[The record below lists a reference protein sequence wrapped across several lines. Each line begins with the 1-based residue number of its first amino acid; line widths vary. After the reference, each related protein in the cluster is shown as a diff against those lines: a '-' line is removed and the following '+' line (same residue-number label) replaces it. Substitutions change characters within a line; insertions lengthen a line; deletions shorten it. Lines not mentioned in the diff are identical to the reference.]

1 VTDRLVSSGERRR
14 RDRALSAEQWEHVQR
29 VFAAAIDCDRR
40 TLDQLLD
47 RECSNVEL
55 RHEVESLLE
64 AHHRAGPMD
73 RLVADLAPAITQA
86 RSSIPSISSVLGWEG
101 QSVGHYRVLEALGSG
116 AMGVVYKAHDE
127 RLGRHVALKFL
138 PRHLDA
144 RPEAKRRFLLEAR
157 AAAQLDHP
165 NICAV
170 HEIGETPAG
179 QLFIAMPLY
188 NGETLLS
195 RLMRGP
201 LPCEDAIAVTLQIAS
216 GLRQAHEHGI
226 VHRDVKPSNV
236 MLLSDG
242 TARVLDF
249 GVAKVEDVAI
259 TDGDLVPGTV
269 AYMSPEHAL
278 GRDLDHRADVWS
290 LGVVLYEMLT
300 GARPFQGNSRQAL
313 IDAIVSRDPEP
324 TSAWRSDLPAAV
336 DNVLR
341 RALARRPDERYGSM
355 SALIADLSALAEPS
369 GSAVRAVG
377 SWTSPR
383 TPRADEARAI
393 AAGAERRWAAVVVS
407 TLSGYSAL
415 VEQLTPADV
424 ETLLAGLRRSAAEI
438 VQRHG
443 GIVNHAIADEIVSL
457 FGVPI
462 AHEDDDL
469 RAVRAAI
476 ALREQ
481 EIAPGAST
489 PVRIQSGIHIGLL
502 VAQRLTDDPRRYAV
516 SGAPAQMAARL
527 AALAGADQILVSP
540 ECHRLIA
547 PFVDSQ
553 PCPPLSLQASGGTVS
568 PFLVIGDSGLQTR
581 LDAAERA
588 DLTPYTGRD
597 AELASLLGHLQ
608 QAHSGQ
614 GRVTIVVGEPGAGKS
629 RLLYELR
636 QRVGE
641 AGARILQGRCRPPGR
656 MAPCVPFVEILLD
669 ALSLPRRVRP
679 DYSADDVIGRAR
691 ALDASLEPFVPLYLH
706 LLSLDSEVV
715 PLPKHLQGEH
725 LRAALPEALAALMV
739 ALARHATTLILLED
753 WQSADEASRDAL
765 RRLVEVVDSHALMVV
780 VTSRPEPGALTG
792 LADGASRIQ
801 LLPLPGDATAAIMRA
816 ALRVDR
822 VSDALAA
829 RVHERTGGNPFFLEQ
844 VCRTLL
850 EEGAVAMRDGE
861 AVAASGVEVLRLPDT
876 VQAVIRARLDR
887 LDQDSRDVLR
897 VASVIGREFGHVLL
911 GDVLGPGANPSSALE
926 RLKSSGLI
934 QQTAVLPEPMYRF
947 RHVLTQEVA
956 YDSLLERQ
964 RRSLHEVVG
973 RAIERGDT
981 NSGSDLAPLLA
992 HHFAHAG
999 MWREAVQH
1007 GRRAVERAA
1016 SLSQFADAL
1025 TLLERVRGWMA
1036 HLPDDGAR
1044 TDTLVDLL
1052 LHEDRLSE
1060 TLGRRG
1066 RQQQIAEELIAL
1078 LAPRGP
1084 SASLAQAY
1092 LRQGDVATLLKRF
1105 DAAARTLSTALR
1117 LSRELGDV
1125 ALECNALR
1133 SIGLLHWHQGR
1144 HADALDVAGR
1154 ALAIARESG
1163 DDLMVAGD
1171 LANIGMILKGMGDY
1185 PGALASLEEALSI
1198 PALGQNPSK
1207 LLYALHTLA
1216 SVHRSLGDLDRAL
1229 VYLHRCDEIALVNL
1243 LHIPRSFHL
1252 TAIAHVYLQQGRVE
1266 DALGTYRQAVELSQ
1280 RAGHADGHAQS
1291 ERALGEVLFGLGR
1304 EADALPYLR
1313 HAAQLFA
1320 QLEDREAEA
1329 EILGR
1334 AAVILERLESPRGAA
1349 EAWQTVRSL
1358 RNALGD
1364 ARGELDALEGVA
1376 RTARR
1381 ASASPDDA
1389 IPAFHAALTLA
1400 TTIGDKA
1407 REVALHNT
1415 LGILEWQRAG
1425 YPEALEHY
1433 EAALRLVRDQD
1444 DRVHEGLLL
1453 NSLGVTLNRLHRHD
1467 EARTALEESVAL
1479 NRERGDRLLEA
1490 HALAAL
1496 GDVWRA
1502 RGRPDTAA
1510 SCFEQSLALRRTL
1523 GDRPGEGWMLLRVAE
1538 TRAPAPDAQEMARAA
1553 MAIARAIGEPRL
1565 IDACAQ
1571 VLSGGAADSW

>member
-1 VTDRLVSSGERRR
+1 MTDRLLSSGERRH
-14 RDRALSAEQWEHVQR
+14 RDRALSAEQWEQVQR
-29 VFAAAIDCDRR
+29 VFAAAIDGDRR
-40 TLDQLLD
+40 TLNELLD
-47 RECSNVEL
+47 RECQNVDV
-55 RHEVESLLE
+55 RREVESLLE

-73 RLVADLAPAITQA
+73 RLVADLAPAISEA
-86 RSSIPSISSVLGWEG
+86 RSSILGWEG

-127 RLGRHVALKFL
+127 RLGRNVALKFL

-188 NGETLLS
+188 HGETLLA

-201 LPCEDAIAVTLQIAS
+201 LACEDAIAVTLQVAS

-236 MLLSDG
+236 MLLCDG

-249 GVAKVEDVAI
+249 GVAKVEDAGI
-259 TDGDLVPGTV
+259 TDGDLVPGTI

-300 GARPFQGNSRQAL
+300 GARPFQGASRQAL

-341 RALARRPDERYGSM
+341 RALAKRQDERYGSM
-355 SALIADLSALAEPS
+355 SALIADLSAVAEPS

-407 TLSGYSAL
+407 TLSDYSVL
-415 VEQLTPADV
+415 IERLTSADV

-443 GIVNHAIADEIVSL
+443 GIVNHAIGDEIVSL
-457 FGVPI
+457 FGVPV

-476 ALREQ
+476 ELRDQAAAL
-481 EIAPGAST
+481 GASP
-489 PVRIQSGIHIGLL
+489 PVRMQSGIHVGLL

-527 AALAGADQILVSP
+527 ASLAGANQVLVSP

-553 PCPPLSLQASGGTVS
+553 PCAPLTLQANGGTVS
-568 PFLVIGDSGLQTR
+568 PFLVIGGSGLQTW

-597 AELASLLGHLQ
+597 AELASLLGQVQ
-608 QAHSGQ
+608 QAHGGQ
-614 GRVTIVVGEPGAGKS
+614 GRVTIVVGEAGAGKS

-636 QRVGE
+636 QRVGQ
-641 AGARILQGRCRPPGR
+641 AGVRVLQGRCRPPGR
-656 MAPCVPFVEILLD
+656 MAPCVPFVEILSD
-669 ALSLPRRVRP
+669 ALSLPRRARQ

-691 ALDASLEPFVPLYLH
+691 ALDATLEPFVPLYLH
-706 LLSLDSEVV
+706 LLSLESEVV

-725 LRAALPEALAALMV
+725 LRAALPEALAAMVV
-739 ALARHATTLILLED
+739 ALARRATTLILLED
-753 WQSADEASRDAL
+753 WQWADEASREAL
-765 RRLVEVVDSHALMVV
+765 RRLVEMVDTHALMIV
-780 VTSRPEPGALTG
+780 VTSRPEPGALAG
-792 LADGASRIQ
+792 VADGASRIQ
-801 LLPLPGDATAAIMRA
+801 LPPLAGDATAAIMRA

-822 VSDALAA
+822 VSDALSA
-829 RVHERTGGNPFFLEQ
+829 RVHQRTGGNPFFLEQ
-844 VCRTLL
+844 VCRTLV
-850 EEGAVAMRDGE
+850 EEGAVTIRDGE

-897 VASVIGREFGHVLL
+897 VASVIGREFGQVLL
-911 GDVLGPGANPSSALE
+911 GDVLGPGANPAAALE

-934 QQTAVLPEPMYRF
+934 QQTTVLPEPTYRF

-964 RRSLHEVVG
+964 RRSLHNVVG
-973 RAIERGDT
+973 RAIERGHT

-992 HHFAHAG
+992 HHFAHAEA
-999 MWREAVQH
+999 WREAVRY
-1007 GRRAVERAA
+1007 GSRAAERAA

-1025 TLLERVRGWMA
+1025 TTLERVKGWIA
-1036 HLPDDGAR
+1036 HLSDNDAR
-1044 TDTLVDLL
+1044 ADQLVDLL
-1052 LHEDRLSE
+1052 LHEERLSE
-1060 TLGRRG
+1060 TLGLRG
-1066 RQQQIAEELIAL
+1066 RQQQIVEELIDL

-1084 SASLAQAY
+1084 SSRLAQAY

-1105 DAAARTLSTALR
+1105 DAAARALSTALR
-1117 LSRELGDV
+1117 LSRELSEA

-1133 SIGLLHWHQGR
+1133 SIGLLDWHQGR
-1144 HADALDVAGR
+1144 HAEALTSAR
-1154 ALAIARESG
+1154 SALAIARESG
-1163 DDLMVAGD
+1163 DELMVASD
-1171 LANIGMILKGMGDY
+1171 LVNVGIILKGMGDHLS
-1185 PGALASLEEALSI
+1185 ALNSLEEALAI
-1198 PALGQNPSK
+1198 PALGRNPSK
-1207 LLYALHTLA
+1207 LVYALHTLA
-1216 SVHRSLGDLDRAL
+1216 NVHRSLGDLDQAL
-1229 VYLHRCDEIALVNL
+1229 VYLLRCDEIARSNL
-1243 LHIPRSFHL
+1243 LHIPQSFHL
-1252 TAIAHVYLQQGRVE
+1252 TSLAHVYLQQGRID
-1266 DALGTYRQAVELSQ
+1266 DALGTYRTAVELSE
-1280 RAGHADGHAQS
+1280 RACHADGHAQS
-1291 ERALGEVLFGLGR
+1291 LRALGEVLLGLGR
-1304 EADALPYLR
+1304 DTEALPHLQR
-1313 HAAQLFA
+1313 AAQLFA
-1320 QLEDREAEA
+1320 QLEDRQAEA
-1329 EILGR
+1329 EIVGR
-1334 AAVILERLESPRGAA
+1334 CAAILERRGSAA
-1349 EAWQTVRSL
+1349 ESADAWQTVASL
-1358 RNALGD
+1358 RRALGD
-1364 ARGELDALEGVA
+1364 ARGELCALEGVA
-1376 RTARR
+1376 RTVRQR
-1381 ASASPDDA
+1381 AASPEDA
-1389 IPAFHAALTLA
+1389 VPAFQAALTLA
-1400 TTIGDKA
+1400 MTLGDRG

-1415 LGILEWQRAG
+1415 LGILEWQRER
-1425 YPEALEHY
+1425 YLEALKHY
-1433 EAALRLVRDQD
+1433 EAALRLVRAQD
-1444 DRVHEGLLL
+1444 DRAHEGLLL
-1453 NSLGVTLNRLHRHD
+1453 NSLGVTLSRLHRHD

-1479 NRERGDRLLEA
+1479 NRERGERLLEA

-1496 GDVWRA
+1496 GEVWRA
-1502 RGRPDTAA
+1502 RGRPDAA
-1510 SCFEQSLALRRTL
+1510 ATCFEQSLALRRTI
-1523 GDRPGEGWMLLRVAE
+1523 GDRSGEGWMLLRVAE
-1538 TRAPAPDAQEMARAA
+1538 TRAAAPEAQEMAGAA

-1571 VLSGGAADSW
+1571 FLHGGGVNV